1 MHERRLHQGPHGAQQ
16 DGFEL
21 HLGAAERGSR
31 AQRQTGPEQADA
43 HGAIL
48 KRRES
53 DSGDGR
59 VLFHEKMT
67 VAVRQPWARRPRLS
81 GPRPLLLDS
90 YVPGRPSLAGGPT
103 AAAGAV
109 PF

>member
-1 MHERRLHQGPHGAQQ
+1 MALVRLRKSSNTLPVYVDILPGAQQ
-16 DGFEL
+16 DGFQL

-31 AQRQTGPEQADA
+31 AHRQTGPEQADA
-43 HGAIL
+43 HGAIF

-67 VAVRQPWARRPRLS
+67 VAVRQP
-81 GPRPLLLDS
+81 
-90 YVPGRPSLAGGPT
+90 
-103 AAAGAV
+103 
-109 PF
+109 

>member
-43 HGAIL
+43 HGAIV

-53 DSGDGR
+53 DSGDDR
-59 VLFHEKMT
+59 VLFLEKMT
-67 VAVRQPWARRPRLS
+67 VAVRQPRVLRAVQCSDPCPIGPISVVLPHAQLCRHRL
-81 GPRPLLLDS
+81 
-90 YVPGRPSLAGGPT
+90 
-103 AAAGAV
+103 
-109 PF
+109 